1 VSDGGA
7 TVVLARVRQRQRR
20 ARDGRWWRFALM
32 VVVTAL
38 VLVPVAVPV
47 YEAAVQSGPGL
58 AGLAR
63 GFGGLVDGGSLVWL
77 RNSVLVTC
85 ASVVLAVLV
94 GAPAGYVL
102 SRGRGRGVR
111 TFGLAVFT
119 MQALPAILLVV
130 PLFVLFAA
138 LHLVDNLPGI
148 TLIYAGMTAA
158 VAVWT
163 MAASFD
169 AVPIALE
176 EAAWLDG
183 CSVLRGFVRIVL
195 PNALPGVLA
204 TVVFTFLF
212 AWNEY
217 LTAVVFLTTD
227 TNWTIA
233 IGVVAGRGALLDV
246 AAMVPPLIVFAL
258 LNRFL
263 RFGGLGNAVTG

>member
-1 VSDGGA
+1 
-7 TVVLARVRQRQRR
+7 
-20 ARDGRWWRFALM
+20 M
-32 VVVTAL
+32 VVVTGL

-47 YEAAVQSGPGL
+47 YQAVLESGASVPGL
-58 AGLAR
+58 VR
-63 GFGGLVDGGSLVWL
+63 GLVGLGEGGGLVWL
-77 RNSVLVTC
+77 RNSLLVTG

-102 SRGRGRGVR
+102 SRGRGRRVR
-111 TFGLAVFT
+111 AFGLVVFT
-119 MQALPAILLVV
+119 MQSLPAILLVV
-130 PLFVLFAA
+130 PLFVLFAS

-169 AVPIALE
+169 AVPVALE

-195 PNALPGVLA
+195 PNALPGVLS

-233 IGVVAGRGALLDV
+233 IGVVAGRGALLNV
-246 AAMVPPLIVFAL
+246 AAMVPPLLVFAV

-263 RFGGLGNAVTG
+263 RFSGLGNAVTG